1 MFKLNLPTGAI
12 LEVTL
17 PEGGTTMLVHR
28 GGGEFISTHAIRALA
43 GASAIAIP
51 DGASNEVT
59 GEPLHWETDAGQH
72 LTNPIVYLFDV
83 AGAYAEAK
91 AAALK
96 GDAVA
101 TGMLMGAVRG
111 ASA

>member
-43 GASAIAIP
+43 GASPIAIP
-51 DGASNEVT
+51 EGVSNEVA

-72 LTNPIVYLFDV
+72 LTHPMVYLFDV
-83 AGAYAEAK
+83 ASAYAEARE
-91 AAALK
+91 AALK

-101 TGMLMGAVRG
+101 TSLLMGAARG
-111 ASA
+111 VTP